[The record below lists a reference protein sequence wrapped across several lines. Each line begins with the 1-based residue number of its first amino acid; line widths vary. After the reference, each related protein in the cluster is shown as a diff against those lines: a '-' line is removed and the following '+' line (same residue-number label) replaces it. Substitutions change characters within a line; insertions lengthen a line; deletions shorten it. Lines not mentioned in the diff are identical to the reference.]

1 LHSKE
6 GQPLE
11 RESDYRMENY
21 FTGTDQQALLAR
33 RSNMSPWFDSSVT
46 SHRREQI
53 KKFLIKLASIDQA
66 GEELSLKTVNA
77 AFKKYYTNLNGRSAG
92 GEPSS

>member
-21 FTGTDQQALLAR
+21 FTGTDQQAIFTR

-53 KKFLIKLASIDQA
+53 KEFLIELASIDRA

-77 AFKKYYTNLNGRSAG
+77 AFNKYYTIGKLAG